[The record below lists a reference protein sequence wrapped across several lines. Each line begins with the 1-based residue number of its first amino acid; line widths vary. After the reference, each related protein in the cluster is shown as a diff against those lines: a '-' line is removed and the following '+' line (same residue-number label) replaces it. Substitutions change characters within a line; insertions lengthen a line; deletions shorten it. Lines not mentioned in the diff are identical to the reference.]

1 MKGFHKIFFVII
13 AVIILLVI
21 GIRFAMMARAWKRG
35 GVTYEITV
43 STYNGHSDVYYTSQ
57 YRESGNCIVFKDE
70 FNIEKKVCGN
80 YQVRK
85 W

>member
-13 AVIILLVI
+13 AVIILLGI
-21 GIRFAMMARAWKRG
+21 GTRFAMMASAWKRG
-35 GVTYEITV
+35 GATYEITV
-43 STYNGHSDVYYTSQ
+43 PTYNGHSDVYYTSQ

-70 FNIEKKVCGN
+70 FNIEQKVCGN